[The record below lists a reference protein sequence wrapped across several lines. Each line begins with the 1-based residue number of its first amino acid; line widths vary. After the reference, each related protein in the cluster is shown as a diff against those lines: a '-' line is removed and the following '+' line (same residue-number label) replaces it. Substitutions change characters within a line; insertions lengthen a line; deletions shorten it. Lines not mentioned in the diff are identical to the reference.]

1 MVKLKNNRSNHFCSI
16 KDKAINNINI
26 GECIKI
32 KNCKRTFQI
41 VGLNHKRAICWVREW
56 PLKSNNNNTFEL
68 SFNNILIPTS
78 CRYEKKE
85 NSKLGNV

>member
-1 MVKLKNNRSNHFCSI
+1 MIKLKNNRNNHFCSI
-16 KDKAINNINI
+16 KAKAINNINI

-56 PLKSNNNNTFEL
+56 PLKSNNHNTFEL

-78 CRYEKKE
+78 CHYERKE

>member
-1 MVKLKNNRSNHFCSI
+1 MVKLKNNSNNQFFTI
-16 KDKAINNINI
+16 KAKTINNINI

-32 KNCKRTFQI
+32 KNCKKTFQI

-56 PLKSNNNNTFEL
+56 PLKSNNHNTFEL

-78 CRYEKKE
+78 CHYERKE

>member
-1 MVKLKNNRSNHFCSI
+1 MVKLKYNRNNQLSTL
-16 KDKAINNINI
+16 KTKAINNINI

-32 KNCKRTFQI
+32 KNSKKTFQI
-41 VGLNHKRAICWVREW
+41 VGLNHQKAICWVREW
-56 PLKSNNNNTFEL
+56 PLKSNYHNTFEI

-78 CRYEKKE
+78 CRYESEE